1 MEWPRNSQGR
11 AIMSADEER
20 RQVELVVDRLA
31 VEHAGVPRHTIEQI
45 VHEVHAAF
53 DAGVVRDFVP
63 LLVERSAKRK
73 IAALTSF

>member
-1 MEWPRNSQGR
+1 
-11 AIMSADEER
+11 MSVDEER

-31 VEHAGVPRHTIEQI
+31 VEHADVPRHAVERI
-45 VHEVHAAF
+45 VHDVHAAF